1 MVLAQ
6 KQTHSSMEQNR
17 KPRNKTTHQD
27 KLIYDKGSKKL
38 QGEKIIS
45 LICDAGETGQ
55 LLVKE

>member
-1 MVLAQ
+1 
-6 KQTHSSMEQNR
+6 MEQNR

>member
-1 MVLAQ
+1 MIPAQ
-6 KQTHSSMEQNR
+6 NRHKSMDQNR